1 MQPRGIGSAAKD
13 NEWKRS
19 RYTMFGSHYLVY
31 FQLTEGMVGL

>member
-1 MQPRGIGSAAKD
+1 MQPRGTGSAAKD